1 MDTHTRLIELCR
13 EIGGIAGCNGHYTA
27 GLSRRIEATGKPVE
41 LFTLGELVTLSRE
54 YNLFFNK
61 IHSEA

>member
-1 MDTHTRLIELCR
+1 MDTHTKLIELCQ

-41 LFTLGELVTLSRE
+41 ELTLAELVALSRE
-54 YNLFFNK
+54 YNAFYNK
-61 IHSEA
+61 AHGE

>member
-27 GLSRRIEATGKPVE
+27 GLSRRIEATGKPLEE
-41 LFTLGELVTLSRE
+41 LTLAELVALSRE
-54 YNLFFNK
+54 HTHFYNRVR
-61 IHSEA
+61 SE

>member
-1 MDTHTRLIELCR
+1 MNTHDRLVELCQ

-41 LFTLGELVTLSRE
+41 ELTLVELVALSHE
-54 YNLFFNK
+54 YNVFYNK
-61 IHSEA
+61 AHGE